1 MANDSEPPP
10 DPDAQQQQQVPS
22 TGVSIAPDGI
32 TTTSPPI
39 LGGGAGGSGT
49 SAAGGSGSQVAI
61 TKTSA
66 SGQPPSSMSL
76 QQDAVQGI
84 LKSGLLTYPL
94 QIAALQPQFSA
105 LVVSNAGGG
114 LSVPL
119 PPVNV
124 TRVPLFRT
132 ANDSFVCLVLL
143 TAFKSDRLLLVL
155 FSRNLVMLKFLV
167 HTLEFEF
174 RIVKQFVMFQNQSVG
189 SRFSVKDLR
198 SFFVK
203 ELFG

>member
-1 MANDSEPPP
+1 VANDSEPPP

-32 TTTSPPI
+32 TTTSPPF
-39 LGGGAGGSGT
+39 LGGGAGGSDT

-66 SGQPPSSMSL
+66 SVQPPSSMSL

-84 LKSGLLTYPL
+84 FKSGLFTYPL
-94 QIAALQPQFSA
+94 QIAALQRQFSA
-105 LVVSNAGGG
+105 LVVNFVGGG

-119 PPVNV
+119 PSVNV
-124 TRVPLFRT
+124 TRMQLFKT

-167 HTLEFEF
+167 HTLEFEL
-174 RIVKQFVMFQNQSVG
+174 RIVKQLVMFQN
-189 SRFSVKDLR
+189 
-198 SFFVK
+198 
-203 ELFG
+203 